1 MPIKKYNIYSFFK
14 ISTHFIFLL
23 FLLLLSVLSS
33 KPKRSKYA
41 DLPGE
46 EYGEDEFEYLGYI
59 SLKFNQSSNYLVSK
73 VKIGTPPKEIN
84 LILDIGSQRT
94 WISNKYYDKSKS
106 SSYISKDIFESNQQY
121 DFTYKGISSME
132 TFEIENKTLED
143 FQFVLVDELINNNN
157 NDDINNIK
165 GVLSLGHE
173 YDSKHQS
180 LVYEMSHVSNTFYN
194 MFMFKF
200 GENNKGEL
208 LIGDMS
214 EDQKRKYSYINKCR
228 FVKSGNKNE
237 QIKWRCELTQ
247 IFLGAVEDY
256 PTFRNNMM
264 EQTGYIISRN
274 DKNNIAIVE
283 EIATFETIF
292 NRIYVPEDVM
302 DYLKKYYFKNIV
314 NDEDLCEFFENE
326 DGINV
331 KCNIEEVSKLKR
343 LNFVFDGKTDLS
355 FPSQNLFECNY
366 NGDCVFLV
374 EYNKKYDNFIFGLPV
389 FKMYDIIFDYNS
401 RDLIFYSKDNKYLVR
416 MAKNVGTKMLVVF
429 LIFLAIALIM
439 FLIGVGIIYLLRL
452 KNRKREII
460 EEKIYEQF

>member
-1 MPIKKYNIYSFFK
+1 MSIKYQTFSFFNLLLYYL
-14 ISTHFIFLL
+14 IFLTIL
-23 FLLLLSVLSS
+23 ISS
-33 KPKRSKYA
+33 KKSK
-41 DLPGE
+41 DSNLPGE
-46 EYGEDEFEYLGYI
+46 EYGEDEESTELLGYI
-59 SLKFNQSSNYLVSK
+59 SLKFNQSSNYLVSS
-73 VKIGTPPKEIN
+73 VKIGTPPQEID
-84 LILDIGSQRT
+84 LILDIGSERT
-94 WISNKYYDKSKS
+94 WVSNKFFDKSKS
-106 SSYISKDIFESNQQY
+106 SSYFTKDVFETHKEY
-121 DFTYKGISSME
+121 DFKYNGIACMD

-143 FQFVLVDELINNNN
+143 FQFILVDELINNN
-157 NDDINNIK
+157 IN
-165 GVLSLGHE
+165 GVISLGHE

-228 FVKSGNKNE
+228 FKKSGNKDE

-247 IFLGAVEDY
+247 IFLGPVEDF

-274 DKNNIAIVE
+274 DKNYIAIVE
-283 EIATFETIF
+283 EIVTFETIF
-292 NRIYVPEDVM
+292 DRIYVPKDVM
-302 DYLKKYYFKNIV
+302 SYLKKYYFINIV
-314 NDEDLCEFFENE
+314 NDEELCEFNENE
-326 DGINV
+326 DYIKV

-355 FPSQNLFECNY
+355 FPSQNLFECDYNY
-366 NGDCVFLV
+366 RCIFLI
-374 EYNKKYDNFIFGLPV
+374 EYNKKYPKFIFGLPV

-401 RDLIFYSKDNKYLVR
+401 RDLTFYSKENKYLVK
-416 MAKNVGTKMLVVF
+416 MAKNVGNKMLVYF
-429 LIFLAIALIM
+429 LIFLGVALIM
-439 FLIGVGIIYLLRL
+439 FLLGIGIVYLLRM
-452 KNRKREII
+452 KNRKREEI

>member
-1 MPIKKYNIYSFFK
+1 MPIKCETFSFFTLL
-14 ISTHFIFLL
+14 IYLIFLTS
-23 FLLLLSVLSS
+23 FISS
-33 KPKRSKYA
+33 KKLKKSKYS

-46 EYGEDEFEYLGYI
+46 EYGEDESSSQILGYI
-59 SLKFNQSSNYLVSK
+59 SLKFNQSSNYLISS
-73 VKIGTPPKEIN
+73 VKIGTPPQEID

-94 WISNKYYDKSKS
+94 WLSNKFFDKSKS
-106 SSYISKDIFESNQQY
+106 SSYISKDSFESHYEY
-121 DFTYKGISSME
+121 DIKYNGIASME

-143 FQFVLVDELINNNN
+143 FQFILVDELINNNN
-157 NDDINNIK
+157 KLK

-228 FVKSGNKNE
+228 FKKNGNKDE

-247 IFLGAVEDY
+247 IFLGPVEDF

-283 EIATFETIF
+283 EIVTFETIF
-292 NRIYVPEDVM
+292 DRIYVPKDVM
-302 DYLKKYYFKNIV
+302 SYLKTYYFINNV
-314 NDEDLCEFFENE
+314 NDEELCEFIENE
-326 DGINV
+326 DDIKV
-331 KCNIEEVSKLKR
+331 KCTIEEVSKLKR

-355 FPSQNLFECNY
+355 FPSQNLFECDYNY
-366 NGDCVFLV
+366 KCIFLI
-374 EYNKKYDNFIFGLPV
+374 EYNKKYPNFIFGLPV
-389 FKMYDIIFDYNS
+389 FKVYDIIFDYNS
-401 RDLIFYSKDNKYLVR
+401 RDLSFYSKENKYLVK
-416 MAKNVGTKMLVVF
+416 MAKNVGNKMLVYF
-429 LIFLAIALIM
+429 LIFLGVALVM
-439 FLIGVGIIYLLRL
+439 FLLGIGVVYLLRI
-452 KNRKREII
+452 KNRKREEI

>member
-1 MPIKKYNIYSFFK
+1 MSINFIPFFK
-14 ISTHFIFLL
+14 LSTHLL
-23 FLLLLSVLSS
+23 ILIILLLSYSLSS
-33 KPKRSKYA
+33 KPLKSIYSN
-41 DLPGE
+41 LPGE
-46 EYGEDEFEYLGYI
+46 EYGEDELPSEYLGYI
-59 SLKFNQSSNYLVSK
+59 SLKFNQTANYLISK
-73 VKIGTPPKEIN
+73 AKIGTPPKEIN
-84 LILDIGSQRT
+84 VILDIGSKRT

-106 SSYISKDIFESNQQY
+106 SSYVSKDLFESNEQY
-121 DFTYKGISSME
+121 DFTYNGIASLE

-143 FQFVLVDELINNNN
+143 FQFILVDELINNNN
-157 NDDINNIK
+157 NYINIIN

-208 LIGDMS
+208 LIGDMT
-214 EDQKRKYSYINKCR
+214 EDQKRKYNYINKCR
-228 FVKSGNKNE
+228 FIKSRNKDE
-237 QIKWRCELTQ
+237 QIKWQCELTQ
-247 IFLGAVEDY
+247 IFIGSVEDY

-302 DYLKKYYFKNIV
+302 DYLKTYYFKNIV
-314 NDEDLCEFFENE
+314 NDEYLCEFNE
-326 DGINV
+326 KEDSIKV

-355 FPSQNLFECNY
+355 FPSQNLFECNFK
-366 NGDCVFLV
+366 GDCKFLI

-389 FKMYDIIFDYNS
+389 FKMYNIIFDYNS
-401 RDLIFYSKDNKYLVR
+401 RDLSFYSKDNKYLVR

-429 LIFLAIALIM
+429 LIFLAIALVM
-439 FLIGVGIIYLLRL
+439 FLVGVGIIYLLRL
-452 KNRKREII
+452 KNRKREEI